1 MQLQSPLLAATTGW
15 PPQGPQPDRP
25 PSLAAALAATPHAPL
40 SGERWGGLPAAL
52 GRALAALRGHP
63 SAPAPPRA
71 AVAIVLRWAAP
82 PPAAQPASVAGAPP
96 AAPPHPPSP
105 PPPVAEWRLAD
116 VEVLLIQRTARAGDA
131 WSGHLAFPGGRVEAG
146 EGDEAAAAREAAE
159 EVGLDLLSGPWV
171 RLGRLDDAAVV
182 PRRSPRS
189 PAVLAAVVWAHTG
202 GGEGTPAPP
211 LRPCAAEV
219 DATLWLPLRSLL
231 APGGVVPA
239 GRRGR
244 QRLLRR
250 LPAVVVWATGGGRAE
265 RASWAAAAPAAG
277 SAAAGRGDGGGGVG
291 GSGGGSGLNGGGG
304 DGDGGG
310 VEGRRG
316 AASPPM
322 LFPPGIAI
330 AHPTVDAFA
339 SAVVTYRPGA
349 PAAAVAA
356 RPLLWGLTLNALL
369 RLVAVAGGGAG
380 GGGGDGGGREKGD
393 APPGGRLFAGHALVP
408 PVAVD
413 HPVVAALLWRLPQGV
428 GEWVLG
434 LR

>member
-1 MQLQSPLLAATTGW
+1 MAATAGSVPKGPLTGRL
-15 PPQGPQPDRP
+15 PP
-25 PSLAAALAATPHAPL
+25 LAAALAATPHAPL
-40 SGERWGGLPAAL
+40 SGERLGGLPAAL
-52 GRALAALRGHP
+52 GRALAALLGRP
-63 SAPAPPRA
+63 PLPAPPRA
-71 AVAIVLRWAAP
+71 AVAIVLRWAATPSAALSASQAGAAGAVTP
-82 PPAAQPASVAGAPP
+82 PPAAS
-96 AAPPHPPSP
+96 

-146 EGDEAAAAREAAE
+146 EDDEAAAAREAAE
-159 EVGLDLLSGPWV
+159 EVGLDLRTGPWV

-182 PRRSPRS
+182 PRRSSRS

-202 GGEGTPAPP
+202 GGGGNPTPP
-211 LRPCAAEV
+211 LRPCVAEV

-244 QRLLRR
+244 RRLLRL
-250 LPAVVVWATGGGRAE
+250 LPPSVVWATGGGRAE
-265 RASWAAAAPAAG
+265 RASLAAAALAAG
-277 SAAAGRGDGGGGVG
+277 SAVGHRGDGYGGGDGGGGHDDGRDDG
-291 GSGGGSGLNGGGG
+291 GSGGVYGRYGS
-304 DGDGGG
+304 
-310 VEGRRG
+310 
-316 AASPPM
+316 ASPP
-322 LFPPGIAI
+322 LSLPAGIAI
-330 AHPTVDAFA
+330 SHPTVDAFA

-349 PAAAVAA
+349 PAAAVAT

-369 RLVAVAGGGAG
+369 RLVAVAGGGVAG
-380 GGGGDGGGREKGD
+380 GSGGGRCSTGDGGGVEQVG
-393 APPGGRLFAGHALVP
+393 APLGGRLFAGHALVP

-413 HPVVAALLWRLPQGV
+413 HPVVAAFLWRLPRGV